1 MTYRTIRQRL
11 MLSAGSTVIM
21 GLMLAAAASSQASA
35 QSYGASPGSTS
46 TTTNTAATTL
56 STTSS
61 SATPL
66 YPSPF
71 QTHFWE
77 SLELEPQDA
86 WTTLRKSFQWQEKTL
101 PVEAQA
107 RVDKWIE
114 HYRSSPENIATI
126 TERAT
131 PWLAWITQQVSE
143 RGLPGEVA
151 LIPFVESSF
160 DPGARSHRGAA
171 GLWQFMPGTGDALGL
186 IRNGNYDGRLDVVT
200 STGAALDYLE
210 MQADQWYEGDLMLS
224 LAAYNAG
231 AGTVNRA
238 QRLAQGQGLNGDYWD
253 LSLPYETMQY
263 VPKLKAIATI
273 INNPDQYGV
282 NLPEINIDP
291 AFAKVQLAQAV
302 SLSEASQLLDVSKTA
317 LVELNPGLLN
327 GSIDPR
333 SAQTLLV
340 PEEVDT
346 HVLAELSQDNRQAL
360 AQGSG
365 ADTHRVERGDSLSAI
380 AARYNIDQ
388 QDLIRWNAIDRP
400 SAIQPGQLL
409 TLSGR

>member
-35 QSYGASPGSTS
+35 KGYETPSG
-46 TTTNTAATTL
+46 
-56 STTSS
+56 SS
-61 SATPL
+61 SATSTSALSTQSSATQPR
-66 YPSPF
+66 PTPF
-71 QTHFWE
+71 QIHFWE
-77 SLELEPQDA
+77 ALELEPQDA
-86 WTTLRKSFQWQEKTL
+86 WTTLRKSFQWQEKSL
-101 PVEAQA
+101 SAEAQA
-107 RVDKWIE
+107 RVDEWIE

-131 PWLAWITQQVSE
+131 PWLAWISQQVSE

-171 GLWQFMPGTGDALGL
+171 GLWQFMPNTGDALGL
-186 IRNGNYDGRLDVVT
+186 VRNGNYDGRLDVVT
-200 STGAALDYLE
+200 STEAALDYLE

-231 AGTVNRA
+231 AGTVNNA
-238 QRLAQGQGLNGDYWD
+238 QRQAQGQGLNGDYWD
-253 LSLPYETMQY
+253 LTLPYETMQY

-273 INNPDQYGV
+273 INDPEQYGV
-282 NLPEINIDP
+282 SLPEIHVDP
-291 AFAKVQLAQAV
+291 AFAKVQLAHAV
-302 SLSEASQLLDVSKTA
+302 SLSEASQMLDVSQTA
-317 LVELNPGLLN
+317 LAELNPGLLN

-340 PEEVDT
+340 PEEVDSQ
-346 HVLAELSQDNRQAL
+346 VLAQLSRGNVSTI
-360 AQGSG
+360 AQSNSNT
-365 ADTHRVERGDSLSAI
+365 THRVERGDSLSAI

-388 QDLIRWNAIDRP
+388 QDLIRWNAIASP
-400 SAIQPGQLL
+400 GALQPGQLL

>member
-35 QSYGASPGSTS
+35 PAYENTSGSTS
-46 TTTNTAATTL
+46 ATTA
-56 STTSS
+56 SS
-61 SATPL
+61 SATRSPSSSDVTP
-66 YPSPF
+66 YPTPF

-77 SLELEPQDA
+77 ALELEPQDA
-86 WTTLRKSFQWQEKTL
+86 WTTLRKSFQWQEKSL
-101 PVEAQA
+101 SVEAQA
-107 RVDKWIE
+107 RVDEWIE

-186 IRNGNYDGRLDVVT
+186 VRNGNYDGRLDVVT
-200 STGAALDYLE
+200 STEAALDYLE

-231 AGTVNRA
+231 AGTVNNA
-238 QRLAQGQGLNGDYWD
+238 QRQVQNQGLSGDYWD
-253 LSLPYETMQY
+253 LTLPHETMQY
-263 VPKLKAIATI
+263 IPKLKAIATI
-273 INNPDQYGV
+273 INDPEKYGV
-282 NLPEINIDP
+282 SLPEIHIDP
-291 AFAKVQLAQAV
+291 AFAKVQLAHSV
-302 SLSEASQLLDVSKTA
+302 SLTEASQLLDVSKTA
-317 LVELNPGLLN
+317 LAELNPGLLN
-327 GSIDPR
+327 GSIDPN

-340 PEEVDT
+340 PEEVDQQ
-346 HVLAELSQDNRQAL
+346 VLAQLSQGNSQAL
-360 AQGSG
+360 AQNSSS
-365 ADTHRVERGDSLSAI
+365 DTHLVERGDSLSAI
-380 AARYNIDQ
+380 AARYNINQ
-388 QDLIRWNAIDRP
+388 QDLIRWNAIDSP
-400 SAIQPGQLL
+400 SALQPGQML

>member
-35 QSYGASPGSTS
+35 PAYEAPISA
-46 TTTNTAATTL
+46 TAANASNNRADATEPRP
-56 STTSS
+56 
-61 SATPL
+61 SA
-66 YPSPF
+66 F

-77 SLELEPQDA
+77 ALELEPQDA
-86 WTTLRKSFQWQEKTL
+86 WTTLRKNFQWQDALL
-101 PVEAQA
+101 PADAQA

-114 HYRSSPENIATI
+114 YYQSSPENIAAI

-143 RGLPGEVA
+143 RGLPGEIA

-171 GLWQFMPGTGDALGL
+171 GLWQFMPGTGDAMGL
-186 IRNGNYDGRLDVVT
+186 VRNGNYDGRLDVVT
-200 STGAALDYLE
+200 STDAALNYLE
-210 MQADQWYEGDLMLS
+210 MQADQWYEGDLILS

-238 QRLAQGQGLNGDYWD
+238 QRQAYSQGLNGEYWD
-253 LSLPYETMQY
+253 LSLPHETMQY

-273 INNPDQYGV
+273 INNPEQYGV
-282 NLPEINIDP
+282 RLPDIHTDP
-291 AFAKVQLAQAV
+291 AFAKVQLAQTV
-302 SLSEASQLLDVSKTA
+302 SLSQASQLLGVSQTT

-333 SAQTLLV
+333 STQTLLV

-346 HVLAELSQDNRQAL
+346 HVLAQLALGNSQAV
-360 AQGSG
+360 AQSTGG
-365 ADTHRVERGDSLSAI
+365 ETYRVESGDSLSAI
-380 AARYNIDQ
+380 AARYNVDP

-400 SAIQPGQLL
+400 GTLQPGQLL

>member
-77 SLELEPQDA
+77 SLELESQDA

-346 HVLAELSQDNRQAL
+346 HVLAELSQGNRQAL

>member
-1 MTYRTIRQRL
+1 MTYRTIRQRF

-21 GLMLAAAASSQASA
+21 GLMLAAGASSQASA
-35 QSYGASPGSTS
+35 PAYETPTGFTSTS
-46 TTTNTAATTL
+46 TP
-56 STTSS
+56 SS
-61 SATPL
+61 SAVSNSSMDTAKPK
-66 YPSPF
+66 PTAF
-71 QTHFWE
+71 QTHFWDA
-77 SLELEPQDA
+77 LELKPQDA
-86 WTTLRKSFQWQEKTL
+86 WTSLRESFQWQDASL
-101 PVEAQA
+101 SPEAQA
-107 RVDKWIE
+107 RVDEWIE
-114 HYRSSPENIATI
+114 YYRSSPENIATI

-160 DPGARSHRGAA
+160 DPGAKSHRGAA

-186 IRNGNYDGRLDVVT
+186 VRNGNYDGRLDVVT
-200 STGAALDYLE
+200 STDAALNYLE

-238 QRLAQGQGLNGDYWD
+238 QRQAQSQGLNGDYWD
-253 LSLPYETMQY
+253 LSLPQETMQY

-273 INNPDQYGV
+273 IADPESYDV
-282 NLPEINIDP
+282 ALPEIHTEP
-291 AFAKVQLAQAV
+291 AFAKVQLAQTM
-302 SLSEASQLLDVSKTA
+302 SLSEASQMLDVSQSA
-317 LVELNPGLLN
+317 LAELNPGLLN

-340 PEEVDT
+340 PEEVDS
-346 HVLAELSQDNRQAL
+346 HVLAQL
-360 AQGSG
+360 AQGNGQAVAQADAS
-365 ADTHRVERGDSLSAI
+365 DTHRVERGDSLSAI
-380 AARYNIDQ
+380 AARYNINQ

-400 SAIQPGQLL
+400 SALQPGQLL

>member
-21 GLMLAAAASSQASA
+21 GLMLAAATSSQAAAPAYETSTR
-35 QSYGASPGSTS
+35 PTS
-46 TTTNTAATTL
+46 TTTAPSNAANITSVLNT
-56 STTSS
+56 
-61 SATPL
+61 TP
-66 YPSPF
+66 YPTPF

-77 SLELEPQDA
+77 ALELERQDA
-86 WTTLRKSFQWQEKTL
+86 WSTLRKSFQWQEKPL

-107 RVDKWIE
+107 RVDEWIE

-143 RGLPGEVA
+143 RGLPGEIA

-186 IRNGNYDGRLDVVT
+186 VRNGNYDGRLDVVT
-200 STGAALDYLE
+200 STDAALDYLE
-210 MQADQWYEGDLMLS
+210 MQADQWYDGDIMLS

-238 QRLAQGQGLNGDYWD
+238 QRQVQSRGLSGDYWD

-263 VPKLKAIATI
+263 VPKLKAIAAI
-273 INNPDQYGV
+273 INHPEQYGV
-282 NLPEINIDP
+282 SLPEINVDP
-291 AFAKVQLAQAV
+291 AFAKVQLAHAV
-302 SLSEASQLLDVSKTA
+302 SLSEASKLLDVSKTA

-340 PEEVDT
+340 PEEVDAQI
-346 HVLAELSQDNRQAL
+346 LAQLSQGSGQAL
-360 AQGSG
+360 AQ
-365 ADTHRVERGDSLSAI
+365 DNRINTHRVEQGDSLSAI
-380 AARYNIDQ
+380 AAHYNIDQ
-388 QDLIRWNAIDRP
+388 QDLIRWNTIERP
-400 SAIQPGQLL
+400 SALQPGQLL
-409 TLSGR
+409 SLSGR

>member
-35 QSYGASPGSTS
+35 
-46 TTTNTAATTL
+46 TAYEGYTP
-56 STTSS
+56 STSS
-61 SATPL
+61 SVDATKPR
-66 YPSPF
+66 PTPF

-77 SLELEPQDA
+77 ALELEPQDA
-86 WTTLRKSFQWQEKTL
+86 WTTLRKSFQWQEKSL
-101 PVEAQA
+101 PAEAQA
-107 RVDKWIE
+107 RVDEWIE
-114 HYRSSPENIATI
+114 YYLSSPDNIATI

-186 IRNGNYDGRLDVVT
+186 VRNGNYDGRLDVLT
-200 STGAALDYLE
+200 STAAALDYLE

-238 QRLAQGQGLNGDYWD
+238 LRQAQNQGLNGDYWA
-253 LSLPYETMQY
+253 LSLPHETMQY

-273 INNPDQYGV
+273 INAPEEYGV
-282 NLPEINIDP
+282 SLPEIHVDP
-291 AFAKVQLAQAV
+291 AFAKVKLAHAV
-302 SLSEASQLLDVSKTA
+302 TLSEASQLLDVSQTA
-317 LVELNPGLLN
+317 LAELNPGLLN

-340 PEEVDT
+340 PEEVDKQM
-346 HVLAELSQDNRQAL
+346 LAQLSQGGNQAL
-360 AQGSG
+360 AQSST

-380 AARYNIDQ
+380 AARYNVDQ

>member
-11 MLSAGSTVIM
+11 MLSAGSSVIM

-35 QSYGASPGSTS
+35 PAYDTQAVAP
-46 TTTNTAATTL
+46 NTAI
-56 STTSS
+56 SS
-61 SATPL
+61 STQPSKPL
-66 YPSPF
+66 PTAF
-71 QTHFWE
+71 QSHFWE
-77 SLELEPQDA
+77 ALVLEPQDA
-86 WTTLRKSFQWQEKTL
+86 WTTLRTSFQWQEKSL
-101 PVEAQA
+101 PPEAQA

-126 TERAT
+126 TERAP

-151 LIPFVESSF
+151 LIPFIESSF
-160 DPGARSHRGAA
+160 DPGAQSHRGAA
-171 GLWQFMPGTGDALGL
+171 GLWQFMPRTGDALGL
-186 IRNGNYDGRLDVVT
+186 VRNGNYDGRLDVVT
-200 STGAALDYLE
+200 STDAALNYLE

-231 AGTVNRA
+231 AGTVNGAVRRA
-238 QRLAQGQGLNGDYWD
+238 HNQGLNGDYWD
-253 LSLPYETMQY
+253 LSLPYETMHY

-273 INNPDQYGV
+273 INNPERYDV
-282 NLPEINIDP
+282 KLPEIHIDP
-291 AFAKVQLAQAV
+291 AFAKVQLAHPV
-302 SLSEASQLLDVSKTA
+302 SLTEASQLLDVSKTA

-346 HVLAELSQDNRQAL
+346 QVLAQLSRGNSQTI
-360 AQGSG
+360 AQNNA
-365 ADTHRVERGDSLSAI
+365 ADIHRVESGDSLSAI
-380 AARYNIDQ
+380 AARYNVNQ

-400 SAIQPGQLL
+400 SALQPGQLL

>member
-21 GLMLAAAASSQASA
+21 GLMLAAAAGSQASA
-35 QSYGASPGSTS
+35 PTYETSIGSANAS
-46 TTTNTAATTL
+46 
-56 STTSS
+56 
-61 SATPL
+61 TPV
-66 YPSPF
+66 PNPRPTPF

-77 SLELEPQDA
+77 ALELESQDA
-86 WTTLRKSFQWQEKTL
+86 WTTLRKSFQWQEKSL
-101 PVEAQA
+101 PVAAQA
-107 RVDKWIE
+107 RVDEWIE
-114 HYRSSPENIATI
+114 HYRSSPENIAII

-171 GLWQFMPGTGDALGL
+171 GLWQFMPGTGDAMGL
-186 IRNGNYDGRLDVVT
+186 VRNGNYDGRLDVVT
-200 STGAALDYLE
+200 STRAALDYLE

-238 QRLAQGQGLNGDYWD
+238 QRQAQSQGSYGDYWD
-253 LSLPYETMQY
+253 LSLPNETMHY

-273 INNPDQYGV
+273 INDPEHYGV
-282 NLPEINIDP
+282 SLPDIHVDP
-291 AFAKVQLAQAV
+291 AFAKVQLARTL
-302 SLSEASQLLDVSKTA
+302 SLSEASQLLDVSKMA

-333 SAQTLLV
+333 SVQTLLV

-346 HVLAELSQDNRQAL
+346 QVLAQL
-360 AQGSG
+360 AQGNQQAFVQNTS
-365 ADTHRVERGDSLSAI
+365 ANTHRVERGDSLSAI
-380 AARYNIDQ
+380 AARYNVDQ